1 MGSSGELVQFCKV
14 VRFAVDQDLAVRYV
28 PAKVAPYHSMTE
40 KKTAVYFRI
49 SEAAHML
56 GISASSLRN
65 WERMGLITAARSQ
78 GRYRLYSRE
87 GLKKLRKIK
96 YLRTVQHVNP
106 AGIVAILQGKQE
118 NERAPSA
125 AKHKQKAI
133 AQKLLELRR
142 QHDLTLAAVG
152 QKTGVSVSFLSS
164 LERGYSNASI
174 ATLQKLARLYDTNV
188 LAFFADEDDSRRMVR
203 ARERKVLVPNPGVQ
217 MELLAFGKKAMEPHL
232 FRIAPGADSG
242 GSYSHEGEE
251 FIYVLQGKFEM
262 WIDEIE
268 HYALEA
274 GDSLYFESTQA
285 HRWRSLSEKET
296 LLLWVNTPATF

>member
-1 MGSSGELVQFCKV
+1 MAG
-14 VRFAVDQDLAVRYV
+14 
-28 PAKVAPYHSMTE
+28 

-78 GRYRLYSRE
+78 GRYRLYSQE
-87 GLKKLRKIK
+87 ALKKLRKIK
-96 YLRTVQHVNP
+96 YLRTVQGVNP
-106 AGIVAILQGKQE
+106 AGIVAILQGKRE
-118 NERAPSA
+118 NEREPSPT
-125 AKHKQKAI
+125 KHKQEAI
-133 AQKLLELRR
+133 AQKLLKLRR
-142 QHDLTLAAVG
+142 EHGLTLREVG

-164 LERGYSNASI
+164 LEHGYSNASI
-174 ATLQKLARLYDTNV
+174 ATLQKLARLYETNV
-188 LAFFADEDDSRRMVR
+188 LAFFADEDDSRRLVR
-203 ARERKVLVPNPGVQ
+203 ARDRRILAPNPGVR
-217 MELLAFGKKAMEPHL
+217 MELLAFGKKVMEPHL

-251 FIYVLQGKFEM
+251 FIYVLQGKLEV

-268 HYALEA
+268 HYVLVA

-285 HRWRSLSEKET
+285 HRWQSLSEKET